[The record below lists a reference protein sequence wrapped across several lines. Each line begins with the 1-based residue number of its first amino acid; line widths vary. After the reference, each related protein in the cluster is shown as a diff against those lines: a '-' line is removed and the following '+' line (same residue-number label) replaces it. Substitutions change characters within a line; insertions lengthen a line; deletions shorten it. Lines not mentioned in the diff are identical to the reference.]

1 MKNRIIGLLLLS
13 AAIVVGGCS
22 NQKEPAQQAIAAAET
37 ALSAVRESAQ
47 KYVPDQLAA
56 VDAQIAAAKD
66 SLGKGDYA
74 AVLAAGP
81 KITAAIGDLKNAAS
95 AKKAEVEAALAKAR
109 DAWGSMSTDL
119 PKMVDAIKS
128 RVDTLSKTHRFPAGV
143 TKDGLASAKSG
154 LDSLKASLADAT
166 SAATSGDFTTAVAK
180 GEELKAKAAEI
191 MKSIGMKAG

>member
-1 MKNRIIGLLLLS
+1 MKSRIIGLLLLS

-22 NQKEPAQQAIAAAET
+22 NKEPAQQAIAAAES
-37 ALSAVRESAQ
+37 ALSAVRETAQ

-56 VDAQIAAAKD
+56 VDAQIAGAKD
-66 SLGKGDYA
+66 SLAKGDYA

-81 KITAAIGDLKNAAS
+81 KITAANGDLKNAAS
-95 AKKAEVEAALAKAR
+95 AKKAEVEAALAKAK
-109 DAWGSMSTDL
+109 DAWGSMSADL

-128 RVDTLSKTHRFPAGV
+128 RVDMISKTHRMPAGV
-143 TKDGLASAKSG
+143 TKDALASAKSG
-154 LDSLKASLADAT
+154 VDSLKASLADAT

-180 GEELKAKAAEI
+180 GAELKAKAAEI